1 MDVVV
6 FYGYFDKILEIDT
19 KGCGLSPKIVIVED
33 EEDLLDLLEYNL
45 TKEGYEVIGFLNT
58 KNVLQLLEEEDV
70 DILIMDRNLPGIEGS
85 EFVKEI
91 REEGISVPVIFLS
104 AKVSDSEIEE
114 GFLRGGDD
122 YITKPFN
129 IKELFLRIR
138 AMLKRTKKRYNEGKL
153 SYRDLILDKS
163 TRELSVDGKVV
174 DITKLE
180 FDLLSEFILNKNSV
194 LDRDYLLENVWGD
207 SQTYQYKTVN
217 VAINR
222 LKEKIDS
229 DKSKNYIETVRGV
242 GYKLC

>member
-1 MDVVV
+1 
-6 FYGYFDKILEIDT
+6 LN
-19 KGCGLSPKIVIVED
+19 PKIAIVED
-33 EEDLLDLLEYNL
+33 EEDLLELLEYNL
-45 TKEGYEVIGFLNT
+45 IKGGYEVIGFLNT

-91 REEGISVPVIFLS
+91 REGGISIPVIFLS
-104 AKVSDSEIEE
+104 AKVSDREIEE

-129 IKELFLRIR
+129 MKELVLRVR
-138 AMLKRTKKRYNEGKL
+138 AMLNRTNKKYNEGKL

-163 TRELSVDGKVV
+163 ARELSVDGKVV